1 MHNAFI
7 GVVIFVGEERGPTSW
22 QNISVD
28 CKPVVLRCH
37 VAAVCTVM
45 HARLVLASVT
55 IPVDKQKGEQ
65 TVKIT

>member
-1 MHNAFI
+1 MHNAFV
-7 GVVIFVGEERGPTSW
+7 GVVIFVGEERGPASW
-22 QNISVD
+22 QNISVN

-37 VAAVCTVM
+37 VAAVCAVM

-55 IPVDKQKGEQ
+55 IPVNRKKGEQ